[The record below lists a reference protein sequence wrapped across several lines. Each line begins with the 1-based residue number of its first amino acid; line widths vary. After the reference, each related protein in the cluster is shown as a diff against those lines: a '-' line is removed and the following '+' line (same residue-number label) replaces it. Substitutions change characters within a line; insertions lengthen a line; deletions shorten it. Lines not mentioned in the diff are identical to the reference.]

1 MTVRLG
7 VSVVSP
13 VAQKAS
19 AAGPRAG
26 HDLVNECARVLPRKT
41 SKNGRFFSAE
51 EMSRK
56 FGWMTLIV
64 GCLTRRSAT
73 PQALLPIE
81 FGQSRTQELTEENAR
96 LKQRIAELVA
106 GVHIDDFVP
115 EDRRTNGTA
124 ARAASPAR
132 SMLDQARLLSIGGPK
147 RQVILT
153 FVNKARLDFAATWS
167 ASVRRLGLTN
177 WMVGATDAT
186 ALRHLLETGVPCFD
200 LHTSLPEGEWAWG
213 SANFHSIGPTKV

>member
-1 MTVRLG
+1 MGALG
-7 VSVVSP
+7 
-13 VAQKAS
+13 
-19 AAGPRAG
+19 
-26 HDLVNECARVLPRKT
+26 T
-41 SKNGRFFSAE
+41 
-51 EMSRK
+51 
-56 FGWMTLIV
+56 TLIV
-64 GCLTRRSAT
+64 GCLTRSSAT

>member
-1 MTVRLG
+1 MARCKI
-7 VSVVSP
+7 SP

-51 EMSRK
+51 EMSRMVAL
-56 FGWMTLIV
+56 GMTLIV